1 MTEERTEVFG
11 AYEGDAGYDE
21 PYDEPPRP
29 RVLWGRVA
37 ALFAFMLVA
46 FLLGRITAPSGGV
59 PQARLDEALEQRD
72 AARAEAE
79 RLQAQLEA
87 QQQEPA
93 ALPTPEPTR
102 QPEPEIRTYTVQS
115 GDTLSKIAERFYGDP
130 SLDDFLAEYNGID
143 DPTALHVGQEIKIP
157 PPPEG

>member
-1 MTEERTEVFG
+1 MTEERTEAFDV
-11 AYEGDAGYDE
+11 YEDDEAG
-21 PYDEPPRP
+21 YDEPPRP

-37 ALFAFMLVA
+37 ALCVFMLVS
-46 FLLGRITAPSGGV
+46 FLLGRLTAPSSPGAS
-59 PQARLDEALEQRD
+59 QSQLDRAVEQLE
-72 AARAEAE
+72 AARAEIQQ
-79 RLQAQLEA
+79 LQAQLEA
-87 QQQEPA
+87 ERSEPA
-93 ALPTPEPTR
+93 PQPTSEPTQ
-102 QPEPEIRTYTVQS
+102 QPEAEIQTYIVQR